1 MQKGPLFLFMSNV
14 EIKNS
19 YNYITDFVNFYAII
33 GYEQQNIVIAACRP

>member
-1 MQKGPLFLFMSNV
+1 MGALFLFMSNV

-33 GYEQQNIVIAACRP
+33 GYEQKNILIAACRP